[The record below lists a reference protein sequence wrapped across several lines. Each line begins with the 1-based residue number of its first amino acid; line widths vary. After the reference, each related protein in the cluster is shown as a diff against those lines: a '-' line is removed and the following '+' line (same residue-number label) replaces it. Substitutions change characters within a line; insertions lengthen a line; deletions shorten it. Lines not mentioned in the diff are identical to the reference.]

1 MELKELMERISK
13 NDIPHFLILFGEEQG
28 ILDVYLAKLKNSVCH
43 VSTSFRSVAD
53 LYSKRGVKTLD
64 SSSKLYIINRD
75 EAYRSEETKWTEV
88 ANYFSKSKDILVL
101 RYGKLKK
108 SEKFYTRNKSYC
120 VEFKPLTAD
129 VLQHHISSKL
139 NLNDVNGLKL
149 IQYCNNDYARILLEI
164 DKIYHYIQS
173 CGGIDPNEAFEILD
187 KNDAFYREVGDIT
200 FELTDAVLYG
210 DIDKAFKKLD
220 EAKRKGEPAVLIASV
235 LYTGF
240 RNMLAVQ
247 GLGKN
252 KKDASK
258 RTGLLGW
265 EVHHAIKNIGAYN
278 LGTLERNMKLCQK
291 VEYGIKTGKILDDIA
306 LDYLVQGCLI

>member
-1 MELKELMERISK
+1 MGIS
-13 NDIPHFLILFGEEQG
+13 LLF
-28 ILDVYLAKLKNSVCH
+28 
-43 VSTSFRSVAD
+43 
-53 LYSKRGVKTLD
+53 
-64 SSSKLYIINRD
+64 
-75 EAYRSEETKWTEV
+75 
-88 ANYFSKSKDILVL
+88 
-101 RYGKLKK
+101 
-108 SEKFYTRNKSYC
+108 
-120 VEFKPLTAD
+120 
-129 VLQHHISSKL
+129 
-139 NLNDVNGLKL
+139 
-149 IQYCNNDYARILLEI
+149 NNDYARILLEI
-164 DKIYHYIQS
+164 DKIDHYIRS
-173 CGGIDPNEAFEILD
+173 CAEIDPNEAFEILD
-187 KNDAFYREVGDIT
+187 KHNAFYREVGDIT

-210 DIDKAFKKLD
+210 NIDKAFKKLD
-220 EAKRKGEPAVLIASV
+220 EAKRKGEPAVLISSV

-265 EVHHAIKNIGAYN
+265 EVHNAIKNIGAYN

>member
-1 MELKELMERISK
+1 M
-13 NDIPHFLILFGEEQG
+13 
-28 ILDVYLAKLKNSVCH
+28 
-43 VSTSFRSVAD
+43 
-53 LYSKRGVKTLD
+53 TL
-64 SSSKLYIINRD
+64 
-75 EAYRSEETKWTEV
+75 
-88 ANYFSKSKDILVL
+88 
-101 RYGKLKK
+101 
-108 SEKFYTRNKSYC
+108 
-120 VEFKPLTAD
+120 
-129 VLQHHISSKL
+129 
-139 NLNDVNGLKL
+139 
-149 IQYCNNDYARILLEI
+149 
-164 DKIYHYIQS
+164 
-173 CGGIDPNEAFEILD
+173 
-187 KNDAFYREVGDIT
+187 

-210 DIDKAFKKLD
+210 DIDRSFKKLD